1 MHNDFFSTVK
11 EIIHYGGSTFA
22 ALVAMSIYMM
32 TDGFFVGNW
41 VGVDALEAMALI
53 FPVTMAF
60 SAIGVLFETG
70 GSAVVSEK
78 IGAGQKQLAEKIMR
92 SNYLVAV
99 TIGIIIAVL
108 GNIFIEPLLS
118 LLSEDANEQHIIEL
132 AIMFLRITLCGAP
145 FLITI
150 YMTGAFMRC
159 VDNPGH
165 VFFLVGTSN
174 LVNII
179 LDALFIIVFGWGLK
193 GAAIATFLAQVAGA
207 VIAFWYFKFS
217 RQKFSSSSGFASFE
231 YIFQEIK
238 IGAGFAVATIM
249 MCFIEFFLNAVVLE
263 YNAANLLA
271 AVTISNIILSFVFLP
286 LNGLDTGIQ
295 PLVSR
300 LYAAHQEKHCLRV
313 IRYGFFL
320 TVVLT
325 FAIYFVLMVFTE
337 ELMRIFV
344 TNNEPITPEMVTF
357 LRAMFLLQ
365 PFVGLYTWMSGI
377 MAALEDEWR
386 NLVISLVPLVVQV
399 PLIWFLP
406 KILPIEYISLNYSIN
421 DVAEA
426 LLAFVLIR
434 SLLKEKGISFKKIF
448 HAH

>member
-22 ALVAMSIYMM
+22 ALVAMSVYMM

-53 FPVTMAF
+53 FPVTMIF

-70 GSAVVSEK
+70 GSAVVSEQ
-78 IGAGQKQLAEKIMR
+78 IGAGRKQLAEKIMR

-99 TIGIIIAVL
+99 IIGIIVAVV
-108 GNIFIEPLLS
+108 GNIFIEPLLG

-145 FLITI
+145 FLITV

-159 VDNPGH
+159 VDKPEH
-165 VFFLVGTSN
+165 VFCLVGSSVFT
-174 LVNII
+174 NII

-193 GAAIATFLAQVAGA
+193 GAAIATLLAQVAGA
-207 VIAFWYFKFS
+207 AIAFWYFKFS

-238 IGAGFAVATIM
+238 IGAGFAVATVM
-249 MCFIEFFLNAVVLE
+249 MSFIEFFLNAVVLE
-263 YNAANLLA
+263 YNAADLLA

-300 LYAAHQEKHCLRV
+300 LYAAHEERHCLRV

-325 FAIYFVLMVFTE
+325 FAIYAVLMIFTE

-344 TNNEPITPEMVTF
+344 TNDAPITPEMITF

-406 KILPIEYISLNYSIN
+406 KILPIEYLSLNYSIN

-426 LLAFVLIR
+426 ALAFVLIR

-448 HAH
+448 HAR

>member
-11 EIIHYGGSTFA
+11 EIVHYGGSTFA
-22 ALVAMSIYMM
+22 ALVAMSVYMM

-53 FPVTMAF
+53 FPVTMIF

-70 GSAVVSEK
+70 GSAVVSEQ
-78 IGAGQKQLAEKIMR
+78 IGAGRKQLAEKIMR

-99 TIGIIIAVL
+99 IIGIIVAVV
-108 GNIFIEPLLS
+108 GNIFIEPLLG

-145 FLITI
+145 FLITV

-159 VDNPGH
+159 VDKPEH
-165 VFFLVGTSN
+165 VFCLVGSSVFT
-174 LVNII
+174 NII

-193 GAAIATFLAQVAGA
+193 GAAIATLLAQVAGA
-207 VIAFWYFKFS
+207 AIAFWYFKFS

-238 IGAGFAVATIM
+238 IGAGFAVATVM
-249 MCFIEFFLNAVVLE
+249 MSFIEFFLNAVVLE
-263 YNAANLLA
+263 YNAADLLA

-300 LYAAHQEKHCLRV
+300 LYAAHEERHCLRV

-325 FAIYFVLMVFTE
+325 FAIYAVLMIFTE

-344 TNNEPITPEMVTF
+344 TNDAPITPEMITF

-406 KILPIEYISLNYSIN
+406 KILPIEYLSLNYSIN

-426 LLAFVLIR
+426 ALAFVLIR

-448 HAH
+448 HAR

>member
-22 ALVAMSIYMM
+22 ALVAMSVYMM

-53 FPVTMAF
+53 FPVTMIF

-70 GSAVVSEK
+70 GSAVVSEQ
-78 IGAGQKQLAEKIMR
+78 IGAGNKQLAEKIMR

-99 TIGIIIAVL
+99 IIGIIVAVV
-108 GNIFIEPLLS
+108 GNIFIEPLLG

-145 FLITI
+145 FLITV

-159 VDNPGH
+159 VDKPEH
-165 VFFLVGTSN
+165 VFCLVGSSVFT
-174 LVNII
+174 NII

-193 GAAIATFLAQVAGA
+193 GAAIATLLAQVAGA
-207 VIAFWYFKFS
+207 AIAFWYFKFS

-238 IGAGFAVATIM
+238 IGAGFAVATVM
-249 MCFIEFFLNAVVLE
+249 MSFIEFFLNAVVLE
-263 YNAANLLA
+263 YNAADLLA

-300 LYAAHQEKHCLRV
+300 LYAAHEERHCLRV

-320 TVVLT
+320 TVVFT
-325 FAIYFVLMVFTE
+325 FAIYAVLMIFTE
-337 ELMRIFV
+337 DLMRFFV
-344 TNNEPITPEMVTF
+344 ADEEPITDDMLIF
-357 LRAMFLLQ
+357 MRAMFLLQ

-406 KILPIEYISLNYSIN
+406 KILPIEYLSLNYSIN

-426 LLAFVLIR
+426 LVAFLLIQ
-434 SLLKEKGISFKKIF
+434 SFLKEKGLSLKKIF
-448 HAH
+448 SA

>member
-11 EIIHYGGSTFA
+11 EIVHYGGSTFA
-22 ALVAMSIYMM
+22 ALVAMSVYMM

-53 FPVTMAF
+53 FPVTMIF

-70 GSAVVSEK
+70 GSAVVSEQ
-78 IGAGQKQLAEKIMR
+78 IGAGRKQLAEKIMR
-92 SNYLVAV
+92 SNYLVAAI
-99 TIGIIIAVL
+99 IGIIVAVV
-108 GNIFIEPLLS
+108 GNIFIEPLLGI
-118 LLSEDANEQHIIEL
+118 LSEDANEQHIIEL

-145 FLITI
+145 FLITV

-165 VFFLVGTSN
+165 VFFLVGSSVFT
-174 LVNII
+174 NII

-207 VIAFWYFKFS
+207 AIAFWYFKFS

-238 IGAGFAVATIM
+238 IGAGFAVATVM
-249 MCFIEFFLNAVVLE
+249 MSFIEFFLNAVVLE
-263 YNAANLLA
+263 YNAADLLA

-300 LYAAHQEKHCLRV
+300 LYAAHEERHCLRV

-325 FAIYFVLMVFTE
+325 FAIYAVLMIFTE
-337 ELMRIFV
+337 ELVRFFV
-344 TNNEPITPEMVTF
+344 NSNEPITPEMITF
-357 LRAMFLLQ
+357 LRAMFVLQ
-365 PFVGLYTWMSGI
+365 PFVGLYTWLSGI

-406 KILPIEYISLNYSIN
+406 KILPIEYLSLNYSIN

-426 LLAFVLIR
+426 ALAFVLIR

-448 HAH
+448 HAR

>member
-22 ALVAMSIYMM
+22 ALVAMSVYMM

-78 IGAGQKQLAEKIMR
+78 IGAGNKQLAEKIMR
-92 SNYLVAV
+92 SNYLVAAI
-99 TIGIIIAVL
+99 IGIIVAVL
-108 GNIFIEPLLS
+108 GNIFIEPLLG
-118 LLSEDANEQHIIEL
+118 LLSEDASEQHIIEL
-132 AIMFLRITLCGAP
+132 AIMFLRITLCGVP

-165 VFFLVGTSN
+165 VFFLIGTSN

-193 GAAIATFLAQVAGA
+193 GAAIATLLAQVAGA
-207 VIAFWYFKFS
+207 ALAFWYFKFS

-263 YNAANLLA
+263 YDAADLLA

-344 TNNEPITPEMVTF
+344 TNNEPITPEMITF

-386 NLVISLVPLVVQV
+386 NLVVSLVPLVVQV

-426 LLAFVLIR
+426 LLAFILIR

>member
-78 IGAGQKQLAEKIMR
+78 IGAGRKQLAEKIMR

>member
-1 MHNDFFSTVK
+1 
-11 EIIHYGGSTFA
+11 
-22 ALVAMSIYMM
+22 MSVYMM

-53 FPVTMAF
+53 FPVTMIF

-70 GSAVVSEK
+70 GSAVVSEQ
-78 IGAGQKQLAEKIMR
+78 IGAGNKQLAEKIMR
-92 SNYLVAV
+92 SNYLVAAI
-99 TIGIIIAVL
+99 IGIIVAVL
-108 GNIFIEPLLS
+108 GNIFIEPLLG

-145 FLITI
+145 FLITV

-238 IGAGFAVATIM
+238 IGAGFAVATVM
-249 MCFIEFFLNAVVLE
+249 MSFIEFFLNAVVLE
-263 YNAANLLA
+263 YNAADLLA

-300 LYAAHQEKHCLRV
+300 LYAAHEERHCLRV

-325 FAIYFVLMVFTE
+325 FAIYAVLMIFTE

-365 PFVGLYTWMSGI
+365 PFVGLYTWLSGI

-426 LLAFVLIR
+426 ALAFVLIR

-448 HAH
+448 HAR

>member
-22 ALVAMSIYMM
+22 ALVAMSVYMM

-53 FPVTMAF
+53 FPVTMIF

-70 GSAVVSEK
+70 GSAVVSEQ
-78 IGAGQKQLAEKIMR
+78 IGAGRKQLAEKIMR

-99 TIGIIIAVL
+99 IIGIIVAVV
-108 GNIFIEPLLS
+108 GNIFIEPLLG

-145 FLITI
+145 FLITV

-159 VDNPGH
+159 VDKPEH
-165 VFFLVGTSN
+165 VFCLVGSSVFT
-174 LVNII
+174 NII

-207 VIAFWYFKFS
+207 AIAFWYFKFS

-238 IGAGFAVATIM
+238 IGAGFAVATVM
-249 MCFIEFFLNAVVLE
+249 MSFIEFFLNAVVLE
-263 YNAANLLA
+263 YNAADLLA

-300 LYAAHQEKHCLRV
+300 LYAAHEERHCLRV

-325 FAIYFVLMVFTE
+325 FAIYAVLMIFTE

-344 TNNEPITPEMVTF
+344 TNDAPITPDMITF
-357 LRAMFLLQ
+357 LRAMFVLQ

-426 LLAFVLIR
+426 VLAFVLIR

-448 HAH
+448 HAR

>member
-11 EIIHYGGSTFA
+11 EIVHYGGSTFA
-22 ALVAMSIYMM
+22 ALVAMSVYMM

-53 FPVTMAF
+53 FPVTMIF

-70 GSAVVSEK
+70 GSAVVSEQ
-78 IGAGQKQLAEKIMR
+78 IGAGRKQLAEKIMR
-92 SNYLVAV
+92 SNYLVAAI
-99 TIGIIIAVL
+99 IGIIVAVV
-108 GNIFIEPLLS
+108 GNIFIEPLLGI
-118 LLSEDANEQHIIEL
+118 LSEDANEQHIIEL

-145 FLITI
+145 FLITV

-165 VFFLVGTSN
+165 VFFLVGSSVFT
-174 LVNII
+174 NII

-207 VIAFWYFKFS
+207 AIAFWYFKFS

-238 IGAGFAVATIM
+238 IGAGFAVATVM
-249 MCFIEFFLNAVVLE
+249 MSFIEFFLNAVVLE
-263 YNAANLLA
+263 YNAADLLA

-300 LYAAHQEKHCLRV
+300 LYAAHEERHCLRV

-325 FAIYFVLMVFTE
+325 FAIYAVLMIFTE
-337 ELMRIFV
+337 ELVRFFV
-344 TNNEPITPEMVTF
+344 NSNEPITPEMITF
-357 LRAMFLLQ
+357 LRAMFVLQ
-365 PFVGLYTWMSGI
+365 PFVGLYTWLSRI

-406 KILPIEYISLNYSIN
+406 KILPIEYLSLNYSIN

-426 LLAFVLIR
+426 ALAFVLIR

-448 HAH
+448 HAR